1 MASRGQLA
9 AHGSSGAATPI
20 AARRTASDRTG
31 FRRRPARFALLCLL
45 PLLSLLSLPGL
56 TAASATGGLSLWR
69 SLDWFHGSWRGEEKS
84 SIGEGIGT
92 RCATRL
98 FDGRFQF
105 TRSRT
110 EIAPEGKRPGGV
122 WERWQ
127 IISRDPDTG
136 RITLD
141 QYDSSGYR
149 RVFELDVAASRP
161 DRFLFWSI
169 DTGTTMGAD
178 RAELGRLTLQVRRG
192 ERFEE
197 RMELGVAG
205 EALRTVSIHRWRRI
219 DNDPGDC
226 VHTPPELPGW
236 FAPAN

>member
-1 MASRGQLA
+1 MKSRLTHA
-9 AHGSSGAATPI
+9 AAQEHGTPDGRTRGRARSARSTARSAACALI
-20 AARRTASDRTG
+20 A
-31 FRRRPARFALLCLL
+31 L
-45 PLLSLLSLPGL
+45 L
-56 TAASATGGLSLWR
+56 TAACLPAPAADLALWR

-84 SIGEGIGT
+84 AIGEGYGT

-110 EIAPEGKRPGGV
+110 EISPEGDRAGGV

-127 IISRDPDTG
+127 IMSRDPDTG

-149 RVFELDVAASRP
+149 QVFELDAAASRP
-161 DRFLFWSI
+161 DRFLFRAS
-169 DTGTTMGAD
+169 DLGTAAAG
-178 RAELGRLTLQVRRG
+178 EGRLTLQVRRG

-197 RMELGVAG
+197 RLELGMGG
-205 EALRTVSIHRWRRI
+205 EPLRTVSTHRWSRI
-219 DNDPGDC
+219 SNDPGDC

-236 FAPAN
+236 FSRAE